1 MHVLV
6 LLAIVISAG
15 LLLLIGLW
23 TPVAGAPVVLI
34 ELRRIL

>member
-23 TPVAGAPVVLI
+23 TPVAGAGGPD
-34 ELRRIL
+34 